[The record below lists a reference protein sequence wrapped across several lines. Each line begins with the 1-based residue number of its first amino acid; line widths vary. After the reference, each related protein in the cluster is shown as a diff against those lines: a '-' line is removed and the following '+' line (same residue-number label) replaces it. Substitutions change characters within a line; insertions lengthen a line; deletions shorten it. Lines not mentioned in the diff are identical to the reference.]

1 MKLRSLCFV
10 SIFNT
15 CVSLILKPAYEY
27 QTALGRSK
35 EYPSATLRPR
45 CYHICL
51 PRELS
56 LSLSTCCVL
65 ALSCA
70 LIPAR
75 RRAPVAPS
83 FRQLY
88 RLCEVCPARGINH
101 GEEAW

>member
-1 MKLRSLCFV
+1 MQDEITLLMFRLDFQYV
-10 SIFNT
+10 RIA
-15 CVSLILKPAYEY
+15 ILKPAYEY

-56 LSLSTCCVL
+56 LSLSLSTRCVL

-83 FRQLY
+83 FRGGPFQGTFWIGPVPG
-88 RLCEVCPARGINH
+88 RS
-101 GEEAW
+101 

>member
-10 SIFNT
+10 SSFQYVRIA
-15 CVSLILKPAYEY
+15 ILKPAYEY

-88 RLCEVCPARGINH
+88 RLSEVYPARGINH